1 MQSHATPGGA
11 NALMEHHAMTED
23 DYLARE
29 AGDQGICLVC
39 RTWAGGVDPGVAAA
53 KCPSC
58 GRRGV
63 HGVDQ
68 ALLMGFICIRR

>member
-1 MQSHATPGGA
+1 MQTHATLDGA
-11 NALMEHHAMTED
+11 NALMVHHTMTED

-29 AGDQGICLVC
+29 AGSHGICLVC
-39 RTWAGGVDPGVAAA
+39 RAWAGGVDPGVAAA
-53 KCPSC
+53 NCPAC

-68 ALLMGFICIRR
+68 ALLMGFIRICR